1 MIFQTRA
8 ERSRAPTLTQ
18 RSEVK
23 DCGDSVLV
31 TKAGF
36 IVGEVVDGP

>member
-8 ERSRAPTLTQ
+8 ERSRAPTLMQ

-23 DCGDSVLV
+23 DAI
-31 TKAGF
+31 AGMASWWPNR
-36 IVGEVVDGP
+36 VSM